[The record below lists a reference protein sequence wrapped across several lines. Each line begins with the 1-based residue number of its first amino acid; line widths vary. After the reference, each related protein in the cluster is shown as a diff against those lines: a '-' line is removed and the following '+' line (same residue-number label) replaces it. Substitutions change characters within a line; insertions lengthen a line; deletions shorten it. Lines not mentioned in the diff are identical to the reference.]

1 MLCHALAEKQLPI
14 SLKFPFVS
22 VVITVE
28 LNRELPLIITSP
40 TPVFKATD
48 TEHVVFFCVYIRWL
62 FMTGCLFIC
71 LNVERNISGLFF
83 VFCCKTEI

>member
-1 MLCHALAEKQLPI
+1 MLCLALAAKQLPI
-14 SLKFPFVS
+14 SLKIPFVS

-48 TEHVVFFCVYIRWL
+48 TEHIVFFCVYIGCL
-62 FMTGCLFIC
+62 FMTRCLFVC
-71 LNVERNISGLFF
+71 LNVKRNISGLFF
-83 VFCCKTEI
+83 SCCKTEI